1 MNYSGDQGQQIRQ
14 LISAH
19 MLRRVAMCV
28 MASPPSGGGGG
39 SGATGRRQHL
49 AVSHEKGKITILQLS
64 ALLKQADSSKK
75 KLTLTRLH
83 SAPVPFTALSIA
95 SNPCSDDVLAVSGLK
110 DCHVLVFAANGSVDD
125 HIVLHPALE
134 TGNFIIKSMWLP
146 GSQSELAVVT
156 ADFVKIYDLATDA
169 LSPQYYFLLP
179 TGKIRDASVAY
190 PPSSTEGDAPPTILL
205 MTSSGYVYSQGL
217 EEASSA
223 RHGPFYVSGKE
234 SDALDGM
241 RKVWL
246 LFTPFS
252 LSVSLADARTFIPCT
267 HPLHART
274 RSRSRSH
281 ARTRNNRTRNT
292 RTRLPFRL
300 RTCWRRLRTKSSV
313 RKRWKAAASRCT
325 TPTPCSCSSSAS
337 PAVNPSRRRWT
348 SPPLHWPPSFPSPSR
363 RRRPPR
369 PPPPLTTTRATV
381 AVPAS
386 DSSLRSSRS
395 SDGAKCR
402 AIPVSSLVSRRCLG
416 VVDTFPEGDDR

>member
-252 LSVSLADARTFIPCT
+252 LSVSLADAHIHSMHTSTACMHAHVLALAHT
-267 HPLHART
+267 HVHATPERAT
-274 RSRSRSH
+274 PERDYPSGYERAGDVS
-281 ARTRNNRTRNT
+281 ARRAQSGSGGKRR
-292 RTRLPFRL
+292 RLAALLPRLAAALLQLRL
-300 RTCWRRLRTKSSV
+300 R
-313 RKRWKAAASRCT
+313 
-325 TPTPCSCSSSAS
+325 
-337 PAVNPSRRRWT
+337 
-348 SPPLHWPPSFPSPSR
+348 
-363 RRRPPR
+363 
-369 PPPPLTTTRATV
+369 
-381 AVPAS
+381 
-386 DSSLRSSRS
+386 
-395 SDGAKCR
+395 
-402 AIPVSSLVSRRCLG
+402 
-416 VVDTFPEGDDR
+416 

>member
-28 MASPPSGGGGG
+28 MASPPGVGGGGGGG
-39 SGATGRRQHL
+39 SGAGGGARRQHL

-75 KLTLTRLH
+75 KLTLTRLN

-223 RHGPFYVSGKE
+223 RHGPFYVSE
-234 SDALDGM
+234 EM
-241 RKVWL
+241 E
-246 LFTPFS
+246 
-252 LSVSLADARTFIPCT
+252 AR
-267 HPLHART
+267 
-274 RSRSRSH
+274 
-281 ARTRNNRTRNT
+281 
-292 RTRLPFRL
+292 
-300 RTCWRRLRTKSSV
+300 
-313 RKRWKAAASRCT
+313 
-325 TPTPCSCSSSAS
+325 
-337 PAVNPSRRRWT
+337 
-348 SPPLHWPPSFPSPSR
+348 
-363 RRRPPR
+363 
-369 PPPPLTTTRATV
+369 
-381 AVPAS
+381 
-386 DSSLRSSRS
+386 SSLRAECRKG
-395 SDGAKCR
+395 SDY
-402 AIPVSSLVSRRCLG
+402 
-416 VVDTFPEGDDR
+416 